1 MGRIIG
7 GLVIIG
13 FNALV
18 VKAWLL
24 ARTAAAHAQGP
35 APSPVRY
42 GVIIGFSALVLL
54 ALVFSGRKKNRPA
67 ASTRGGYSSSWDRG
81 R

>member
-1 MGRIIG
+1 MGKAIF

-13 FNALV
+13 FNALLI
-18 VKAWLL
+18 KAWLM

-42 GVIIGFSALVLL
+42 GVIIGFSALVLI
-54 ALVFSGRKKNRPA
+54 ALVASGRKKNRPA
-67 ASTRGGYSSSWDRG
+67 ASSRGGYSSWPGG